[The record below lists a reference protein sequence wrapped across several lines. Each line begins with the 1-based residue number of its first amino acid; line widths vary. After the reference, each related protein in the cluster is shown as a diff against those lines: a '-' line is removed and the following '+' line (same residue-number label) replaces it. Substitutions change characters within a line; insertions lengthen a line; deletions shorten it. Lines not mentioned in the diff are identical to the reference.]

1 MKRYVF
7 GCVAW
12 MMLALTP
19 LVAQDYPTKPVR
31 IVVGFAA
38 GSVSDIVARLVAQKL
53 EASLGKPFV
62 VEVRPGAGS
71 NVAAQHVVRSAKDGY
86 TLFVATSSST
96 IRSPTA
102 GFDFSTDLAPVA
114 LISSVPFV
122 LAAYPG
128 LGAKTVRDFIAM
140 AKSKPRELT
149 FGGSGVGTTGYLV
162 AQLFNQRA
170 GTDLAIA
177 PYPSTV
183 QATTDLMTG
192 RISVAFASVSN
203 VVQLIETGKLTALA
217 MAQPTRSA
225 LLPDTPTIDEA
236 GLPGVHAQHLDR
248 DARAGGNATRD
259 RGDVE
264 QSHQRGRQIRGC
276 HASAPP
282 AGNGST
288 GGQSERVRAAH
299 QEGHGGL
306 GRGSPGERG
315 RQVGDHT
322 LMTRFGGRARA
333 VGGCPASR
341 VRQTKWPISV
351 CRRQACDSPTSIVRT
366 VVPHRL

>member
-1 MKRYVF
+1 
-7 GCVAW
+7 
-12 MMLALTP
+12 MLLTLTP
-19 LVAQDYPTKPVR
+19 LAAQDYPTKPVR

-71 NVAAQHVVRSAKDGY
+71 NVAAQYVVRSAKDGY

-96 IRSPTA
+96 IRNPTA

-128 LGAKTVRDFIAM
+128 LGANTVRDFIAM

-162 AQLFNQRA
+162 AQHFNQRA
-170 GTDLAIA
+170 GTDLPIV

-192 RISVAFASVSN
+192 RISAAFASVSN

-236 GLPGVHAQHLDR
+236 GLPGVHASIWIGLL
-248 DARAGGNATRD
+248 A
-259 RGDVE
+259 
-264 QSHQRGRQIRGC
+264 
-276 HASAPP
+276 P
-282 AGNGST
+282 AGTPRPIVQTLSKVVNEALKT
-288 GGQSERVRAAH
+288 EDVTRALRL
-299 QEGHGGL
+299 QGMEVL
-306 GRGSPGERG
+306 GGSPEEFEQRIKKDTAGW
-315 RQVGDHT
+315 D
-322 LMTRFGGRARA
+322 A
-333 VGGCPASR
+333 VLKAGKAGN
-341 VRQTKWPISV
+341 
-351 CRRQACDSPTSIVRT
+351 
-366 VVPHRL
+366 

>member
-12 MMLALTP
+12 MILALMP
-19 LVAQDYPTKPVR
+19 VAAQDYPAKSVR

-38 GSVSDIVARLVAQKL
+38 GSVSDIVARLVGQKL

-96 IRSPTA
+96 IRSATA
-102 GFDFSTDLAPVA
+102 GFDFGTDLTPVA
-114 LISSVPFV
+114 LISNVPFV

-128 LGAKTVRDFIAM
+128 LGVKTVQDFIAR
-140 AKSKPRELT
+140 AKREPRELT
-149 FGGSGVGTTGYLV
+149 LGGSGVGTTGYLV

-170 GTDLAIA
+170 GTDLAIV

-192 RISVAFASVSN
+192 RISAAFASVSN
-203 VVQLIETGKLTALA
+203 VIQLIETGKLTALA
-217 MAQPTRSA
+217 IAQPARSA

-236 GLPGVHAQHLDR
+236 GLPGVHASIWIGMLVPTGTPRPIVDTLSKVIN
-248 DARAGGNATRD
+248 DALKTEDVTRQL
-259 RGDVE
+259 RLQGMEV
-264 QSHQRGRQIRGC
+264 
-276 HASAPP
+276 
-282 AGNGST
+282 
-288 GGQSERVRAAH
+288 
-299 QEGHGGL
+299 L
-306 GRGSPGERG
+306 GGSPEEFEQRIKKDTAGW
-315 RQVGDHT
+315 D
-322 LMTRFGGRARA
+322 A
-333 VGGCPASR
+333 VLQASGAG
-341 VRQTKWPISV
+341 K
-351 CRRQACDSPTSIVRT
+351 
-366 VVPHRL
+366 

>member
-12 MMLALTP
+12 MILALMP
-19 LVAQDYPTKPVR
+19 VAAQDYPTKPVR
-31 IVVGFAA
+31 VVVGFAA

-71 NVAAQHVVRSAKDGY
+71 NVAAQYVVRSPKDGY

-96 IRSPTA
+96 IRSATA
-102 GFDFSTDLAPVA
+102 GFDFGTDLTPVA
-114 LISSVPFV
+114 LISNVPFV

-128 LGAKTVRDFIAM
+128 LGVKTVQDFIAR
-140 AKSKPRELT
+140 AKREPRELT
-149 FGGSGVGTTGYLV
+149 LGGSGVGTTGYLV

-170 GTDLAIA
+170 GTDLAIV

-192 RISVAFASVSN
+192 RISAAFASVSN

-217 MAQPTRSA
+217 IAQPARSA

-236 GLPGVHAQHLDR
+236 GLPGVHASIWIGMLVPAGTPRPIVETLSKIINEALKTEDV
-248 DARAGGNATRD
+248 ARQLRLQGMEVLGGNPEEF
-259 RGDVE
+259 E
-264 QSHQRGRQIRGC
+264 QRIKKDTAGWDAVLQ
-276 HASAPP
+276 ASG
-282 AGNGST
+282 AG
-288 GGQSERVRAAH
+288 
-299 QEGHGGL
+299 
-306 GRGSPGERG
+306 
-315 RQVGDHT
+315 
-322 LMTRFGGRARA
+322 
-333 VGGCPASR
+333 
-341 VRQTKWPISV
+341 K
-351 CRRQACDSPTSIVRT
+351 
-366 VVPHRL
+366 

>member
-1 MKRYVF
+1 MSAAGRLYRSLTICL
-7 GCVAW
+7 GCLFAAVA
-12 MMLALTP
+12 ASAATFP
-19 LVAQDYPTKPVR
+19 DKPVQL
-31 IVVGFAA
+31 VVGFAA

-53 EASLGKPFV
+53 EAALGKPFV

-71 NVAAQHVVRSAKDGY
+71 NVAAQYVVRSAKDGY
-86 TLFVATSSST
+86 TLFVTTSSST

-102 GFDFSTDLAPVA
+102 GFDFGTDLAPVA

-128 LGAKTVRDFIAM
+128 LGAKTVRDFVVL

-170 GTDLAIA
+170 GTELAIA

-192 RISVAFASVSN
+192 RISAAFASVPN
-203 VVQLIETGKLTALA
+203 VIQLIETGKLTALA

-236 GLPGVHAQHLDR
+236 GLPGVHASIWIGMLVPAETPR
-248 DARAGGNATRD
+248 PIVATLSKFINEALKAE
-259 RGDVE
+259 DVT
-264 QSHQRGRQIRGC
+264 RQL
-276 HASAPP
+276 
-282 AGNGST
+282 
-288 GGQSERVRAAH
+288 RV
-299 QEGHGGL
+299 QGMEVL
-306 GRGSPGERG
+306 GGSPEAFEQRIKKDTAGWDAVLQASGAG
-315 RQVGDHT
+315 R
-322 LMTRFGGRARA
+322 
-333 VGGCPASR
+333 
-341 VRQTKWPISV
+341 
-351 CRRQACDSPTSIVRT
+351 
-366 VVPHRL
+366 

>member
-12 MMLALTP
+12 MILAFMP
-19 LVAQDYPTKPVR
+19 VAAQDYPTKPVR

-38 GSVSDIVARLVAQKL
+38 GSVSDIVARLVGQKL

-71 NVAAQHVVRSAKDGY
+71 NVAAQYVVRSPKDGY

-96 IRSPTA
+96 IRSATA
-102 GFDFSTDLAPVA
+102 GFDFGTDLTPVA
-114 LISSVPFV
+114 LISNVPFV

-128 LGAKTVRDFIAM
+128 LGVKTVQDFIAR
-140 AKSKPRELT
+140 AKREPRELT
-149 FGGSGVGTTGYLV
+149 LGGSGVGTTGYLV

-170 GTDLAIA
+170 GTDLAIV

-192 RISVAFASVSN
+192 RISAAFASVSN

-217 MAQPTRSA
+217 IAQPARSA

-236 GLPGVHAQHLDR
+236 GLPGVHASIWIGMLVPAGTPRPIVETLSKIINEALKTEDV
-248 DARAGGNATRD
+248 ARQLRLQGMEVLGGNPEEF
-259 RGDVE
+259 E
-264 QSHQRGRQIRGC
+264 QRIKKDTAGWDAVLQ
-276 HASAPP
+276 ASG
-282 AGNGST
+282 AG
-288 GGQSERVRAAH
+288 
-299 QEGHGGL
+299 
-306 GRGSPGERG
+306 
-315 RQVGDHT
+315 
-322 LMTRFGGRARA
+322 
-333 VGGCPASR
+333 
-341 VRQTKWPISV
+341 K
-351 CRRQACDSPTSIVRT
+351 
-366 VVPHRL
+366 

>member
-12 MMLALTP
+12 MILAFMP
-19 LVAQDYPTKPVR
+19 VAAQDYPTKPVR

-71 NVAAQHVVRSAKDGY
+71 NVAAQYVVRSPKDGY

-96 IRSPTA
+96 IRSATA
-102 GFDFSTDLAPVA
+102 GFDFGTDLTPVA
-114 LISSVPFV
+114 LISNVPFV

-128 LGAKTVRDFIAM
+128 LGVKTVQDFIAR
-140 AKSKPRELT
+140 AKREPRELT
-149 FGGSGVGTTGYLV
+149 LGGSGVGTTGYLV

-170 GTDLAIA
+170 GTDLAIV

-192 RISVAFASVSN
+192 RISAAFASVSN

-217 MAQPTRSA
+217 IAQPARSA

-236 GLPGVHAQHLDR
+236 GLPGVHASIWIGMLVPAGTPRPIVETLSKIINEALKTEDV
-248 DARAGGNATRD
+248 ARQLRLQGMEVLGGNPEEF
-259 RGDVE
+259 E
-264 QSHQRGRQIRGC
+264 QRIKKDTAGWDAVLQ
-276 HASAPP
+276 ASG
-282 AGNGST
+282 AG
-288 GGQSERVRAAH
+288 
-299 QEGHGGL
+299 
-306 GRGSPGERG
+306 
-315 RQVGDHT
+315 
-322 LMTRFGGRARA
+322 
-333 VGGCPASR
+333 
-341 VRQTKWPISV
+341 K
-351 CRRQACDSPTSIVRT
+351 
-366 VVPHRL
+366 

>member
-12 MMLALTP
+12 MILALMP
-19 LVAQDYPTKPVR
+19 VAAQDYPTKPVR

-38 GSVSDIVARLVAQKL
+38 GSVSDIVARLVGQKL

-71 NVAAQHVVRSAKDGY
+71 NVAAQYVVRSPKDGY

-96 IRSPTA
+96 IRSATA
-102 GFDFSTDLAPVA
+102 GFDFGTDLTPVA
-114 LISSVPFV
+114 LISNVPFV

-128 LGAKTVRDFIAM
+128 LGVKTVQDFIAR
-140 AKSKPRELT
+140 AKREPRELT
-149 FGGSGVGTTGYLV
+149 LGGSGVGTTGYLV

-170 GTDLAIA
+170 GTDLAIV

-192 RISVAFASVSN
+192 RISAAFASVSN

-217 MAQPTRSA
+217 IAQPARSA

-236 GLPGVHAQHLDR
+236 GLPGVHASIWIGMLVPAGTPRPIVETLSKIINEALKTEDV
-248 DARAGGNATRD
+248 ARQLRLQGMEVLGGNPEEF
-259 RGDVE
+259 E
-264 QSHQRGRQIRGC
+264 QRIKKDTAGWDAVLQ
-276 HASAPP
+276 ASG
-282 AGNGST
+282 AG
-288 GGQSERVRAAH
+288 
-299 QEGHGGL
+299 
-306 GRGSPGERG
+306 
-315 RQVGDHT
+315 
-322 LMTRFGGRARA
+322 
-333 VGGCPASR
+333 
-341 VRQTKWPISV
+341 K
-351 CRRQACDSPTSIVRT
+351 
-366 VVPHRL
+366 